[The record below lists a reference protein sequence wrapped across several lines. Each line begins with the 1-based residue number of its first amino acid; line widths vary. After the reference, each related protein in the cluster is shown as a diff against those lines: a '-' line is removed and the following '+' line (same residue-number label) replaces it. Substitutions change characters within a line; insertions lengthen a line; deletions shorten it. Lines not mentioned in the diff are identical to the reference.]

1 MSKHTVLICDDEQR
15 SVDAWRERL
24 EQLAIPFQVQGLAGR
39 ALGTAIK
46 ALEARRE
53 VARSSRKR
61 AADWEEHE
69 FDKADILIIDYDLLN
84 VDDPASAMSGEN
96 VAYLARC
103 YSHCGL
109 IVGLNQY
116 DRENAFDLSL
126 RGHPESYADVNL
138 SADQLDSP
146 GLWRLPWT
154 GFRPWYWPLLP
165 TAVAAFQKRVARL
178 TRHLDDKI
186 LPFLGFT
193 PETISI
199 LPRSTI
205 ECLGSGKS
213 PEDTTFR
220 IFVDKSVMGKRPKDK
235 VDETQV
241 ARVAAARVGKW
252 LERVVLPGQ
261 DILVDAPHLALR
273 FPSLLGGDINKVG
286 TWDAS
291 ASLPPSKSL
300 WSEKGQLR
308 EKVQRHRFREQDW
321 LSRPVWFW
329 NEVSRLEA
337 IAEIKKPWSAER
349 PDLVFCEDVS
359 RFLRQQEAR
368 EFVADLASPFVRR
381 FVVDHGSCS
390 DHELASELRRVN
402 YRPKVRFSI

>member
-1 MSKHTVLICDDEQR
+1 MSKQTILICDDEQR
-15 SVDAWRERL
+15 RVDDWKERL
-24 EQLAIPFQVQGLAGR
+24 KHVHTPFDVQGFAGDDLGR
-39 ALGTAIK
+39 IIKTLEERHKTSRRGGEGTAP
-46 ALEARRE
+46 A
-53 VARSSRKR
+53 
-61 AADWEEHE
+61 EHE
-69 FDKADILIIDYDLLN
+69 FDTAAILIIDYDLLD
-84 VDDPASAMSGEN
+84 VDPASSMNGEN

-103 YSHCGL
+103 YSRCGL
-109 IVGLNQY
+109 IVGLNHY

-138 SADQLDSP
+138 SAKQLYNP

-165 TAVAAFQKRVARL
+165 AAVAAFKRRAARVG
-178 TRHLDDKI
+178 RHLDDKI
-186 LPFLGFT
+186 LTFLGFT

-199 LPRSTI
+199 LPRSTV
-205 ECLGSGKS
+205 EYLGSGKS

-220 IFVDKSVMGKRPKDK
+220 NFVEKSVMGLRPKDK
-235 VDETQV
+235 VDETQM

-252 LERVVLPGQ
+252 LERLVLPGQ

-273 FPSLLGGDINKVG
+273 FPSLLRGDIKKSR

-308 EKVQRHRFREQDW
+308 EKIQGHGFREQDW
-321 LSRPVWFW
+321 LSRPACFW
-329 NEVSRLEA
+329 NELSKLEA
-337 IAEIKKPWSAER
+337 IEEIRNPWSVER
-349 PDLVFCEDVS
+349 PDFVFCEDVS
-359 RFLRQQEAR
+359 RFLPRKEAR

-381 FVVDHGSCS
+381 FVVDPGSCS
-390 DHELASELRRVN
+390 DHKLAEALREVN
-402 YRPKVRFSI
+402 YRPEVRFSI